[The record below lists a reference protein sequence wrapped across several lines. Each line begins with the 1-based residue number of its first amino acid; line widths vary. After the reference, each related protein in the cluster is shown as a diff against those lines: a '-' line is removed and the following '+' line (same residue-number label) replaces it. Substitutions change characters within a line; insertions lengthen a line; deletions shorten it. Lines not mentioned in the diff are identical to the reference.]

1 MNYNNY
7 VRGANQGITPQI
19 PITPNNDTTYGATGN
34 AVATDILKNWF
45 VQTMVNKVI
54 QIGVIRS
61 VKDNHKYSEYFDD
74 NHIRHYG
81 RSVEYLFP
89 QAKEGLIA
97 KKNLSVHNAAS
108 GFIRENEIPFVRLK
122 KIIDHLYY
130 DIIVEERLL
139 EGLENEGLLAEIIQE
154 IKTGVGRKI
163 NRDLARAVENV
174 ICDENNYVVL
184 RAENGGTDGHPTGGT

>member
-7 VRGANQGITPQI
+7 VRGENQGATPSI
-19 PITPNNDTTYGATGN
+19 PIIHADGTTYGAGGN

-54 QIGVIRS
+54 QLGVIRS
-61 VKDNHKYSEYFDD
+61 VKDNNKYSEYFDD
-74 NHIRHYG
+74 NHVRHYG

-108 GFIRENEIPFVRLK
+108 GFIRENEIP
-122 KIIDHLYY
+122 
-130 DIIVEERLL
+130 
-139 EGLENEGLLAEIIQE
+139 
-154 IKTGVGRKI
+154 
-163 NRDLARAVENV
+163 
-174 ICDENNYVVL
+174 
-184 RAENGGTDGHPTGGT
+184 